1 MITIQGLTPLQQEI
15 LAELW
20 SRDTDLEI
28 KQYLRTLPRSLLR
41 QAQIL
46 HYMIILAAL
55 DDVTEI
61 TDETLDIIDR
71 CR

>member
-55 DDVTEI
+55 DDVAEI